1 MKKTIYLLIVFS
13 LFLTETA
20 SSQCGTIMVS
30 STNNIYPDT
39 LTNIPT
45 ANRNQPY
52 SGIIQL
58 FCPTTLSNLSISS
71 ITGLPAGFNF
81 TTNPSNGLISGGNSG
96 CIIIQSSFVTNPI
109 GVYPLVLN
117 LMINGMFPATVNGY
131 KLVVSAGSS
140 SNTSLIGSAT
150 SAGNIQFNRIG
161 KTFNN
166 QQTNTA
172 IYRHLQVLPGNQIGA
187 VWTSSTDGSPF
198 FNRGTAYNRLT
209 SNGWVNGD
217 TAISR
222 IENERVGFPSY
233 AYNSATNEEVIL
245 AHKTPTTGYSG
256 GFVMSRRTAGTNNS
270 WTQSTVLDTAFTV
283 PGAMW
288 CRTTISN
295 NFLHVIARYTDSSAA
310 QPVTVIKNGVRS
322 PVVYSRYN
330 FINNTWEVKNI
341 PIPGYNNSR
350 YAYGNADGYA
360 IDANGSNVAVLIG
373 GMNQDIS
380 LFRSTNNGSSW
391 TKTVVDS
398 FKYAPYPIGANVLM
412 PDTPY
417 TNDGA
422 LSVLIDNT
430 GKVHCFWPKARVLDL
445 DASDNLFSYFFGQ
458 IELNYWNTS
467 RVYANKSV
475 VGTAIDTDNDNV
487 LSIIM
492 GPNRYFT
499 TSSVT
504 MPSAGLSS
512 DGKLFC
518 TYSAQTEYNDDG
530 NQSYRDI
537 HLISSLDGGNN
548 WSAPKNISAWF
559 GPGVEC
565 GYPSMARTVNNK
577 VHIKFSKSGSPGPN
591 TAGEWDIQYL
601 GIDTAAVLAS
611 TFTVIPSITSS
622 YVISDT
628 VICKG
633 KTISTNLTNCKLWQD
648 TSLIVST
655 GTSSFSPTATKT
667 YSIKNNANT
676 TLRTFT
682 ITVTDSLQPIRT
694 IGSENMNI
702 CGVTGNFALGASTTY
717 PGSKTA
723 SWYRNDTLIK
733 TGTLVDSFNFPG
745 LYKLTLADNFGC
757 NSSVTYQVNRVN
769 NVFNPNFSSNRQNA
783 TSAPFDFTFANQ
795 TPSLSA
801 YSYAW
806 HWGDGTKDTSS
817 NPIVF
822 KTYFANG
829 NYTVKL
835 VAADKNTGCKD
846 SITKTNYIICSGLLP
861 LNFTSFKTQPT
872 CFGFNNGGIAIL
884 PTGGVSPYQY
894 KIDTG
899 AYQSINTFSNL
910 KAGVYLIS
918 IKDAYNTLYSRLD
931 TLANPPAIS
940 AGAINGTNN
949 TFVNTS
955 NSYAVSNQAG
965 ASYTWTVVNGT
976 ISSGVGTNIIQV
988 LWGSAAG
995 QGKII
1000 LQFSKNAC
1008 TVTDTLLVNIG
1019 SSPLSISTT
1028 KTQPTCFGSSNASIT
1043 VNALGGAGSYLYRIN
1058 NGVYQSSNV
1067 FNNLNAGIYTVQV
1080 KDANSTEVG
1089 KIDTIINPA
1098 PIVIGGIN
1106 GETLVG
1112 VGSLK
1117 PYQIA
1122 AQNGAIYAWNI
1133 INGTLMA
1140 GNGTNS
1146 IQVQWAA
1153 LSGTGKIIVNI
1164 NVNGCTDAD
1173 TLDIIISNSVPLSV
1187 STIKENITCASLGK
1201 ISINASG
1208 GSFPYQYAL
1217 NSGSFQSSNVFS
1229 GLAAGVYLTIT
1240 KDNAGALVQKYDT
1253 LLNLSQ
1259 PVVAG
1264 SINGPIS
1271 VPTLALSNY
1280 IVGQQAGINYF
1291 WTITGGV
1298 LASGQGTNIIQV
1310 SWGASATQGKVNVRV
1325 SNASGCSDSSNLSVS
1340 VGANALSNVTMNQFN
1355 LYPNP
1360 ATEEVTILSNSN
1372 LNGAYVQLVDL
1383 LGRTIMHVKIDTNDT
1398 KYQLPIASIKPGT
1411 YMVLINKNE
1420 DKARIKLIIE

>member
-1 MKKTIYLLIVFS
+1 MSAQFVS
-13 LFLTETA
+13 A
-20 SSQCGTIMVS
+20 QCYSVTFMVDLGS
-30 STNNIYPDT
+30 
-39 LTNIPT
+39 NIPDPNGRIYVMGNFKTPSWVAGAVRLNKIDGT
-45 ANRNQPY
+45 ANRYAITVFNICKDTFDFIFLNGDSSLTSSREVFPNPASQTCLVYNGPSNY
-52 SGIIQL
+52 DRRFIKTSVGDITL
-58 FCPTTLSNLSISS
+58 AYNFKSCPTILPLGLNTARKVLYEVFSSSTLPSNLAKNLKGIADSINRRNSNAYTIVYYPVNWPSS
-71 ITGLPAGFNF
+71 GDPYYTAEVNAKTNYYQQSWIPATIIDGKFKLNTISIKF
-81 TTNPSNGLISGGNSG
+81 SDTAKIMHDIPSFVKMTTNHSTIGNQINIIDSIKPNISMLGYNYKLRTAIVELITKNNIKISGETEFLYVMKKMLPDQNIILNNTNTNQAFSRSYTFPGNYRLPLGSSNA
-96 CIIIQSSFVTNPI
+96 INLNTEHSVENFNNLIAVSWIQNDSSKEVIQSSWSNSAKVIVSDSVICSYEDSIVVYAFGGNIMLGQQNLGSNLVRLKPSFTTQYVFRSFDGLKITPFTIYVDDSITITPNVTNVNFNTCGSNSPFII
-109 GVYPLVLN
+109 GGTTTYVQSKSFSWYLN
-117 LMINGMFPATVNGY
+117 DTLLPGKTLSIDTFRLAGSY
-131 KLVVSAGSS
+131 KLRV
-140 SNTSLIGSAT
+140 TSHRGCFAE
-150 SAGNIQFNRIG
+150 QVFN
-161 KTFNN
+161 
-166 QQTNTA
+166 
-172 IYRHLQVLPGNQIGA
+172 
-187 VWTSSTDGSPF
+187 
-198 FNRGTAYNRLT
+198 
-209 SNGWVNGD
+209 
-217 TAISR
+217 
-222 IENERVGFPSY
+222 
-233 AYNSATNEEVIL
+233 
-245 AHKTPTTGYSG
+245 
-256 GFVMSRRTAGTNNS
+256 
-270 WTQSTVLDTAFTV
+270 
-283 PGAMW
+283 
-288 CRTTISN
+288 
-295 NFLHVIARYTDSSAA
+295 
-310 QPVTVIKNGVRS
+310 
-322 PVVYSRYN
+322 
-330 FINNTWEVKNI
+330 
-341 PIPGYNNSR
+341 
-350 YAYGNADGYA
+350 
-360 IDANGSNVAVLIG
+360 
-373 GMNQDIS
+373 
-380 LFRSTNNGSSW
+380 
-391 TKTVVDS
+391 
-398 FKYAPYPIGANVLM
+398 
-412 PDTPY
+412 
-417 TNDGA
+417 
-422 LSVLIDNT
+422 
-430 GKVHCFWPKARVLDL
+430 
-445 DASDNLFSYFFGQ
+445 
-458 IELNYWNTS
+458 
-467 RVYANKSV
+467 
-475 VGTAIDTDNDNV
+475 
-487 LSIIM
+487 
-492 GPNRYFT
+492 
-499 TSSVT
+499 
-504 MPSAGLSS
+504 
-512 DGKLFC
+512 
-518 TYSAQTEYNDDG
+518 
-530 NQSYRDI
+530 
-537 HLISSLDGGNN
+537 ISSLN
-548 WSAPKNISAWF
+548 S
-559 GPGVEC
+559 V
-565 GYPSMARTVNNK
+565 
-577 VHIKFSKSGSPGPN
+577 FS
-591 TAGEWDIQYL
+591 
-601 GIDTAAVLAS
+601 
-611 TFTVIPSITSS
+611 
-622 YVISDT
+622 
-628 VICKG
+628 
-633 KTISTNLTNCKLWQD
+633 
-648 TSLIVST
+648 
-655 GTSSFSPTATKT
+655 
-667 YSIKNNANT
+667 
-676 TLRTFT
+676 
-682 ITVTDSLQPIRT
+682 
-694 IGSENMNI
+694 
-702 CGVTGNFALGASTTY
+702 
-717 PGSKTA
+717 
-723 SWYRNDTLIK
+723 
-733 TGTLVDSFNFPG
+733 
-745 LYKLTLADNFGC
+745 
-757 NSSVTYQVNRVN
+757 
-769 NVFNPNFSSNRQNA
+769 PNFSSNRQNA

-931 TLANPPAIS
+931 TLTNPPAIS
-940 AGAINGTNN
+940 AGAINGTTN

-1089 KIDTIINPA
+1089 KIDTIINPV

-1122 AQNGAIYAWNI
+1122 AQNGATYAWNI

-1201 ISINASG
+1201 ITINASG

-1217 NSGSFQSSNVFS
+1217 NSGSFQSINVFS

>member
-1 MKKTIYLLIVFS
+1 
-13 LFLTETA
+13 
-20 SSQCGTIMVS
+20 MVS

-71 ITGLPAGFNF
+71 ITGLPGGFNF

-117 LMINGMFPATVNGY
+117 LMVNGMFPATVNGY

-150 SAGNIQFNRIG
+150 SAGNVQFNRIG

-166 QQTNTA
+166 QQTNLS

-233 AYNSATNEEVIL
+233 AYNSTTNEEVIL

-256 GFVMSRRTAGTNNS
+256 GFVMSRRIAGTNTS
-270 WTQSTVLDTAFTV
+270 WSQSTALDTTFNV
-283 PGAMW
+283 PGTLW

-310 QPVTVIKNGVRS
+310 QPVYVFKNDVRS

-330 FINNTWEVKNI
+330 FSNNTWEVKNT
-341 PIPGYNNSR
+341 PIPGYNNAR
-350 YAYGNADGYA
+350 YAFGSIDAYA

-391 TKTVVDS
+391 IKTVVDS
-398 FKYAPYPIGANVLM
+398 FKYAPYPISANVLM

-430 GKVHCFWPKARVLDL
+430 GKIHCFWPKARVLDL
-445 DASDNLFSYFFGQ
+445 DITNNSYSYFPLQ

-467 RVYANKSV
+467 RVYGNKSV
-475 VGTAIDTDNDNV
+475 VGSAIDADNDNYY
-487 LSIIM
+487 SIIM
-492 GPNRYFT
+492 GPNRYGN

-504 MPSAGLSS
+504 MPSSGLSS

-518 TYSAQTEYNDDG
+518 TYSAQTDNNDDG
-530 NQSYRDI
+530 IQSYRDI
-537 HLISSLDGGNN
+537 HLITSIDGGNN
-548 WSAPKNISAWF
+548 WSIPKNISAWF

-633 KTISTNLTNCKLWQD
+633 KTISTHLTNCKLWQD
-648 TSLIVST
+648 TSLIVSN
-655 GTSSFSPTATKT
+655 GVNSFSPTTTKT

-676 TLRTFT
+676 TIRTFT
-682 ITVTDSLQPIRT
+682 ITVTDSLQPVRT

-702 CGVTGNFALGASTTY
+702 CGIAGNFALGASTTY
-717 PGSKTA
+717 PGPKTSA
-723 SWYRNDTLIK
+723 WYRNDTLIK

-745 LYKLTLADNFGC
+745 LYKLTLTGNFGC

-769 NVFNPNFSSNRQNA
+769 AVFSPNFSSNRQNA

-801 YSYAW
+801 YSYTW

-829 NYTVKL
+829 TYTVKL

-846 SITKTNYIICSGLLP
+846 SITRTNYIVCSGLLP
-861 LNFTSFKTQPT
+861 LNFTSFKTQP
-872 CFGFNNGGIAIL
+872 
-884 PTGGVSPYQY
+884 S
-894 KIDTG
+894 
-899 AYQSINTFSNL
+899 
-910 KAGVYLIS
+910 
-918 IKDAYNTLYSRLD
+918 
-931 TLANPPAIS
+931 
-940 AGAINGTNN
+940 
-949 TFVNTS
+949 
-955 NSYAVSNQAG
+955 
-965 ASYTWTVVNGT
+965 
-976 ISSGVGTNIIQV
+976 
-988 LWGSAAG
+988 
-995 QGKII
+995 
-1000 LQFSKNAC
+1000 
-1008 TVTDTLLVNIG
+1008 
-1019 SSPLSISTT
+1019 
-1028 KTQPTCFGSSNASIT
+1028 CFGSSNASIT
-1043 VNALGGAGSYLYRIN
+1043 VNASGGVGSYLYRIN
-1058 NGVYQSSNV
+1058 NGVYQSSNI
-1067 FNNLNAGIYTVQV
+1067 FNNLNAGVYTVQV

-1089 KIDTIINPA
+1089 KTDTIVNPA
-1098 PIVIGGIN
+1098 PVVIGGII

-1112 VGSLK
+1112 VGSIK

-1122 AQNGAIYAWNI
+1122 AQNGAVYAWNI

-1146 IQVQWAA
+1146 IQVQWLAF
-1153 LSGTGKIIVNI
+1153 SGTGKIIVNLS
-1164 NVNGCTDAD
+1164 VNGCADAD
-1173 TLDIIISNSVPLSV
+1173 TLDITISNSVPLSV
-1187 STIKENITCASLGK
+1187 ITTKENITCTSLGK
-1201 ISINASG
+1201 ITVNASG
-1208 GSFPYQYAL
+1208 GSLPYQYAL
-1217 NSGSFQSSNVFS
+1217 NSGAFQTSNVFS

-1253 LLNLSQ
+1253 LLNFSQ

-1264 SINGPIS
+1264 SINGPMS

-1340 VGANALSNVTMNQFN
+1340 VGTNALSNVAMNHFS

-1360 ATEEVTILSNSN
+1360 ATEQVTILSNSN

-1398 KYQLPIASIKPGT
+1398 KYQLPIASIKSGS
-1411 YMVLINKNE
+1411 YIVLINKNE